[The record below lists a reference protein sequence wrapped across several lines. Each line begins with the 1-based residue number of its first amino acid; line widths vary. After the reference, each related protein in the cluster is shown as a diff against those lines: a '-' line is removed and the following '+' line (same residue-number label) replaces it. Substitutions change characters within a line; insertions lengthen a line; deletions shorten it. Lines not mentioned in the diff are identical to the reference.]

1 MKIGVC
7 MAYVPATDAKVYPG
21 QDKKYIETKDL
32 KYVISP
38 YDEFAIEEAL
48 KIKDSSGAEVFLVS
62 VGPEKT
68 QTGIREGLALGADR
82 GVHILE
88 EERYFDAFYISNLLA
103 NYLKKENPDLVF
115 FGKLGVGFDHAQ
127 TGPMVAAILG
137 LPFVNAIVEL
147 KIEGGIA
154 KVKREVEGASL
165 IYELKLPCVLTAEK
179 GLNTP
184 RFASLKGIMAAKK
197 KPIEVI
203 KAVDLFERKETIEIN
218 SLELPPQK
226 SAGKIISGED
236 PAKAA
241 EELIKFLKEEAK
253 IL

>member
-7 MAYVPATDAKVYPG
+7 MAYVPATDAKVSPRE
-21 QDKKYIETKDL
+21 DKKYIETKDL
-32 KYVISP
+32 KFVISP

-48 KIKDSSGAEVFLVS
+48 KIKDSGGAEVFLVS
-62 VGPEKT
+62 VGPERT

-88 EERYFDAFYISNLLA
+88 EERYFDAFYVSNLLT
-103 NYLKKENPDLVF
+103 NYLKKENPDLIF
-115 FGKLGVGFDHAQ
+115 FGKLGVGFDHGQ
-127 TGPMVAAILG
+127 TGPMVAALLG

-147 KIEGGIA
+147 KIEGNIA

-165 IYELKLPCVLTAEK
+165 RYELKLPCILTAEK

-197 KPIEVI
+197 KPVEVI
-203 KAVDLFERKETIEIN
+203 KAADLFEKKEIIELN
-218 SLELPPQK
+218 SLQLPPQK
-226 SAGKIISGED
+226 KAGRIISGED
-236 PAKAA
+236 PVKAA
-241 EELIKFLKEEAK
+241 EELLKFLKEEAK